1 MEIRDG
7 VFIDGMWQ
15 ESTGDAMVTVI
26 NPYTEQP
33 FGRATLGTAADVD
46 AAVRSAHRAGI
57 EGDWRNT
64 SLEDRIALVEA
75 IREALVARA
84 EELAR
89 LASSSMGS
97 PFLTAKGLGMS
108 AELIGM
114 YIESVKAVRF
124 EYLRMDTTGDTLIVR
139 RPVGVVAAI
148 VPWNAPVRSE
158 IKKVIP
164 ALLAGCSVVL
174 KPASETPFGAAV
186 LAEVCTEVGVPAG
199 VVNLVPGDGTTGDH
213 LVRHPLVRK
222 VAFTGSSA
230 TGSKIWTAAAQSFK
244 RLQLELG
251 GKSCA
256 ILLDD
261 ADLGSTS
268 PWLGAGIFS
277 GAGQQCTATSRVL
290 APRSRYEDVIEA
302 MVERSRN
309 YVMGDPFD
317 PATTLGPLV
326 AERQRKRVLGYIDSG
341 VSEGAKL
348 VSGGGRP
355 HDQPHGWFVEPT
367 VFAAV
372 DNSMTIARE
381 EIFGPVVS
389 IIPYDTEE
397 EAVQIANDSDYGLGG
412 AVHSAD
418 PVHALEVARRI
429 DSGYVAINR
438 YGIPSS
444 APFGG
449 VKRSGIGREH
459 GPEGYDSFLE
469 YASYPL
475 PGELARELAKTV
487 PIG

>member
-1 MEIRDG
+1 MEIREG
-7 VFIDGMWQ
+7 VFVDGAWRP
-15 ESTGDAMVTVI
+15 STSEATVTVI
-26 NPYTEQP
+26 NPYTEEP

-46 AAVRSAHRAGI
+46 AAVRSAHRAGG
-57 EGDWRNT
+57 EAAWRST
-64 SLEDRIALVEA
+64 SLDDRIALVEA
-75 IREALVARA
+75 IRDKLVARA

-108 AELIGM
+108 AELIDM
-114 YIESVKAVRF
+114 YIDTVRRVRF
-124 EYLRMDTTGDTLIVR
+124 EYLRMDKTGDTLIVR

-158 IKKVIP
+158 VKKVIP
-164 ALLAGCSVVL
+164 ALLAGCTVVL
-174 KPASETPFGAAV
+174 KPASETPFGAAALV
-186 LAEVCTEVGVPAG
+186 EICTEVGVPPG
-199 VVNLVPGDGTTGDH
+199 VVNLVLGDHTTGDH

-230 TGSKIWTAAAQSFK
+230 TGSKIWSAAAPSFK

-251 GKSCA
+251 GKSSA

-261 ADLGSTS
+261 ADLGASS
-268 PWLGAGIFS
+268 PWLSAGIFS
-277 GAGQQCTATSRVL
+277 GAGQQCTATSRIL
-290 APRSRYEDVIEA
+290 APRSRYDEVIEV
-302 MVERSRN
+302 MVERSHG

-317 PATTLGPLV
+317 PTTTLGPLV
-326 AERQRKRVLGYIDSG
+326 AERQRKRVLGFIDSG

-355 HDQPHGWFVEPT
+355 QGQTHGWFVEPT
-367 VFAAV
+367 VFAEV

-389 IIPYDTEE
+389 IIPYETEE
-397 EAVQIANDSDYGLGG
+397 EAVRIANDSDYGLGG

-418 PVHALEVARRI
+418 PLHALEVARRI
-429 DSGYVAINR
+429 DTGYVAINR

-475 PGELARELAKTV
+475 PSDVAKELSKTV
-487 PIG
+487 AVE